1 MQWTLDDKFFAIVRA
16 SCDLLE
22 ALLPRLWSLWRRRR
36 LWFLLRLWTLT
47 RVQWAANVDLTLM
60 IRDLNYKCG
69 VLKGV
74 PLPHSTEYHSSDFFR
89 FQRCQRAIRRPRS
102 PRYATRN
109 LCQYPARIV
118 SWCFLEQQSQRT
130 SKRHSGNM
138 GSSRKNLIL
147 VLVSFGWNWSSFLF
161 FLSYLTL

>member
-1 MQWTLDDKFFAIVRA
+1 MIISLPLCELRPIGGTTTSPLKSLKTPKTLVSTPTLNFDKSSMSSQCWLDAH
-16 SCDLLE
+16 DQ
-22 ALLPRLWSLWRRRR
+22 RLKLQVWSSKRCSK
-36 LWFLLRLWTLT
+36 
-47 RVQWAANVDLTLM
+47 Q
-60 IRDLNYKCG
+60 
-69 VLKGV
+69 
-74 PLPHSTEYHSSDFFR
+74 LPHSTEYHSSDFFR

-138 GSSRKNLIL
+138 VSSRKNLIL